1 MLKALLGDPNAR
13 KIKKFQ
19 PLVTEVNLL
28 EEEISALSDAELRGK
43 TAAFQERVAKARNLN
58 EERQIVDDI
67 LPEAFAVVRE
77 AGKRVLGMRHFDVQL
92 LGGIVLHSGQ
102 IAEMKTGEGKTLVST
117 LPAYL
122 NALNGRGVHVVTVND
137 YLARRDAEWMGQIHR
152 FLGLSVG
159 LIQQDM
165 TPDERRKNYG
175 CDVTYATNSE
185 LGFDYLRDN
194 MADSMQQVVQRPFN
208 YCVIDEVD
216 SVLIDEARTPLIIS
230 GAVERPAEK
239 YAGAAEV
246 AKQLRRDEHYEVD
259 EKQRNILLT
268 DEGFIAAEQILKVGD
283 LFDPRD
289 PWAHYIF
296 NAIKAKELFLLN
308 TNYIIA
314 NGEII
319 IVDEFTGRV
328 MPGRRWSDGLHQAI
342 EAKEEVD
349 IQNET
354 QTLATIT
361 YQNFFLLYPKLA
373 GMTGTAKTEEAEF
386 EKIYKLEVTII
397 PTNRTRQRKDLS
409 DVVYKTESGDLQEIA
424 QEAIAESKD
433 GKPVLI
439 RTTDLERLGQLT
451 NMLGGLPFQVITALP
466 ATMPEQNQLLN
477 VARQPGQITL
487 TVNQAVE
494 SLLQEEVSGIHAIG
508 ARGKWLAIA
517 KECQEMHQ
525 SGRPVLVGTTSV
537 DKSEILSALL
547 KQLDVP
553 HNLLN
558 AKPENVE
565 RESEIVAQAG
575 RKGQV
580 TIATNMA
587 GRGTD
592 IILGGN
598 SDYMARLKV
607 REYFMPRL
615 VKPEDE
621 DNFTAPAASLGNAI
635 EAGEGFGPS
644 GRKQKT
650 WKVSPDIF
658 PTPIS
663 AETEQLLKNAVA
675 TAVKEYGERSLSE
688 LEAEDKIAT
697 AAEKAPTEDPVIQ
710 QLRAAYKAVR
720 KQYDSLTDREHA
732 EVVQAGGLHV
742 IGTERHES
750 RRIDNQLRGRA
761 GRQGDPGTT
770 KFFLSLQDNLLR
782 IFGGDRVAGLMNA
795 FRVEEDMPIESG
807 MLTRSLEGAQKK
819 VETYYY
825 DIRKQVFEYDEVMNN
840 QRRAIYAERRRVLE
854 GEDLKEQVIDYA
866 ERTMND
872 IVEAYINP
880 ELPSE
885 EWDLDKL
892 IDKVQQFVYL
902 LEDLTPE
909 QLRELSMTEIKTFLH
924 EQVRIAYD
932 MKEAEIDQLQPGLMR
947 QVERFFILQRI
958 DTLWREHLQ
967 SMDALRESVGLR
979 GYGQKDPLIEYKS
992 EGYELFLEM
1001 MINIRRDVVYSIF
1014 QFNPQPQPVEE
1025 ETELI

>member
-1 MLKALLGDPNAR
+1 MLKTLLGDPNVR
-13 KIKKFQ
+13 KLKKYQ
-19 PLVTEVNLL
+19 PYTAEINLL
-28 EEEISALSDAELRGK
+28 EEEIQALSDEALTAK
-43 TAAFQERVAKARNLN
+43 TAEFKQRLAKARNDN
-58 EERQIVDDI
+58 EEKQLLDDL

-77 AGKRVLGMRHFDVQL
+77 AGRRVLGMRHFDVQL
-92 LGGIVLHSGQ
+92 LGGMVLHNGQ

-122 NALNGRGVHVVTVND
+122 NALSGKGVHVVTVND
-137 YLARRDAEWMGQIHR
+137 YLARRDAEWMGQVHR

-159 LIQQDM
+159 LIQQNM
-165 TPDERRKNYG
+165 SPSERQKNYA
-175 CDVTYATNSE
+175 CDITYATNSE

-194 MADSMQQVVQRPFN
+194 MATSMEEVVQRPFN

-230 GAVERPAEK
+230 GQVERPTEK
-239 YAGAAEV
+239 YLRAA
-246 AKQLRRDEHYEVD
+246 AIANALQRDEHYEVD

-268 DEGFIAAEQILKVGD
+268 DEGFIEAEKLLEVTD
-283 LFDPRD
+283 LFDPQD

-296 NAIKAKELFLLN
+296 NAIKAKELFILDV
-308 TNYIIA
+308 NYIVR
-314 NGEII
+314 NDEVV

-342 EAKEEVD
+342 EAKQHVE

-397 PTNRTRQRKDLS
+397 PTNRTTKRGDLS
-409 DVVYKTESGDLQEIA
+409 DVVYKTEDA
-424 QEAIAESKD
+424 KWNAIAE
-433 GKPVLI
+433 
-439 RTTDLERLGQLT
+439 
-451 NMLGGLPFQVITALP
+451 
-466 ATMPEQNQLLN
+466 
-477 VARQPGQITL
+477 
-487 TVNQAVE
+487 
-494 SLLQEEVSGIHAIG
+494 
-508 ARGKWLAIA
+508 
-517 KECQEMHQ
+517 ECAEMHRE
-525 SGRPVLVGTTSV
+525 GRPVLVGTTSV
-537 DKSEILSALL
+537 EKSELLSSLL
-547 KQLDVP
+547 AEQQVP

-565 RESEIVAQAG
+565 RESEIIAQAG
-575 RKGQV
+575 RKGKV

-598 SDYMARLKV
+598 SDYMARLKI
-607 REYFMPRL
+607 REYFMPKIVQPDDDDDFGGGR
-615 VKPEDE
+615 
-621 DNFTAPAASLGNAI
+621 
-635 EAGEGFGPS
+635 GFADSRGGGQGFS
-644 GRKQKT
+644 SDKKVKT
-650 WKVSPDIF
+650 WKVRSDIY
-658 PTPIS
+658 PTELTR
-663 AETEQLLKNAVA
+663 ETEQLLKSAVSF
-675 TAVKEYGERSLSE
+675 AVQHYGERSLPE

-697 AAEKAPTEDPVIQ
+697 AAEKAPTTDPVIQ
-710 QLRAAYKAVR
+710 KLREVYKLVR
-720 KQYDSLTDREHA
+720 QEYDAFTEREHE
-732 EVVQAGGLHV
+732 EVVHLGGLHV

-761 GRQGDPGTT
+761 GRQGDPGST

-854 GEDLKEQVIDYA
+854 GQDLKEQVVKYA
-866 ERTMND
+866 ERTMDD

-880 ELPSE
+880 DLPPE
-885 EWDLDKL
+885 EWELDKL
-892 IDKVQQFVYL
+892 VSKVKEFVYL
-902 LEDLTPE
+902 LADLEPTQLEDMSLG
-909 QLRELSMTEIKTFLH
+909 EIKTFLH
-924 EQVRIAYD
+924 EQARIAYD
-932 MKEAEIDQLQPGLMR
+932 LKEAEVDQIQSGLMR
-947 QVERFFILQRI
+947 EAERFFILNRI

-967 SMDALRESVGLR
+967 QMDALRESVGLR

-1001 MINIRRDVVYSIF
+1001 MINIRRDVVYSLF
-1014 QFNPQPQPVEE
+1014 QFQPQPQPTAQATSEM
-1025 ETELI
+1025 I